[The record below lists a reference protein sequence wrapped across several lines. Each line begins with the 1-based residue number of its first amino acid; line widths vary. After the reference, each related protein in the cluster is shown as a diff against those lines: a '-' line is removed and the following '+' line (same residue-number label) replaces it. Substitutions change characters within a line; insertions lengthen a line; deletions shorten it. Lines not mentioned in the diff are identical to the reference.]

1 MQQTSWV
8 PLAIVALLAGMT
20 FWLDR
25 VANTRLPSNPAG
37 FSHDTDYVVENFSAT
52 TFDEQGHP
60 HYRLSAN
67 KMAHYMDDDSTEL
80 EMPNFERH
88 AVDSAPIH
96 VSSRRGLITASGED
110 VYFLGDTRIERPA
123 RPGQPALVIEAD
135 YIRVI
140 PDADILRTDKPI
152 TVRQGASIIQ
162 ATGLFIDGEK
172 HIMQL
177 AGRVKATYEKR
188 N

>member
-1 MQQTSWV
+1 MPQTSWV

-20 FWLDR
+20 FWLDQ
-25 VANTRLPSNPAG
+25 VANTRLPDNPAG

-52 TFDEQGHP
+52 AFDERGHP
-60 HYRLSAN
+60 RYRLSAR

-80 EMPNFERH
+80 EMPKFERH
-88 AVDSAPIH
+88 DGDTAPIH

-110 VYFLGDTRIERPA
+110 VYFLGDTRLERPA
-123 RPGQPALVIEAD
+123 RPGQPAMEMDAD

-152 TVRQGASIIQ
+152 TVRQGTSIIQ
-162 ATGLFIDGEK
+162 ASGLFIDGDK
-172 HIMQL
+172 RVMRL
-177 AGRVKATYEKR
+177 SGRVKATYENR
-188 N
+188 D